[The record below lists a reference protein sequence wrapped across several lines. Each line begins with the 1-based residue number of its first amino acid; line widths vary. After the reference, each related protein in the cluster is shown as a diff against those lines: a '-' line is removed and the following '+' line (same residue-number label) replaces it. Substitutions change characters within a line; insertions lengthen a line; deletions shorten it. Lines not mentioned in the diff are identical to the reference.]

1 MNVLYIIDGD
11 HLRFVV
17 VVDHSTNFKGIYSV
31 VNTRLMG
38 HNMESGGIQKEGKE
52 IRKEKES

>member
-1 MNVLYIIDGD
+1 MLCIIDGD
-11 HLRFVV
+11 HLRSVV

-38 HNMESGGIQKEGKE
+38 HNMKSGGIQKEGKE